1 MKRNL
6 ILLGIATG
14 VVLLLTSTVGAGQGD
29 DPRVHMPKLP
39 PMQLKQI
46 YDRSELLRFDN
57 GPVQLPRPVGGLP
70 AASTNES
77 PVSGP
82 IAMAARTP
90 DVNSVLT
97 QARGGGSIYSE
108 KQQDDREIR
117 RLIRRLN

>member
-6 ILLGIATG
+6 ILLGIAAG
-14 VVLLLTSTVGAGQGD
+14 VLLLLTSTAWAQD
-29 DPRVHMPKLP
+29 SRVHKPKLP

-70 AASTNES
+70 TASTTES
-77 PVSGP
+77 VVSGP
-82 IAMAARTP
+82 IAMNARTP
-90 DVNSVLT
+90 DVNSVLS

>member
-6 ILLGIATG
+6 ILLGIAAG
-14 VVLLLTSTVGAGQGD
+14 VVLLLSSAVGAGQDD

-57 GPVQLPRPVGGLP
+57 GPVQLPRPVGSLTATTNQ
-70 AASTNES
+70 AALT
-77 PVSGP
+77 GP
-82 IAMAARTP
+82 IAMSARTP
-90 DVNSVLT
+90 DVNSVLS

>member
-6 ILLGIATG
+6 IMLGIAAG
-14 VVLLLTSTVGAGQGD
+14 VLLLLTSTVGAGQD
-29 DPRVHMPKLP
+29 DPRVSMPKLP

-46 YDRSELLRFDN
+46 YDRSELLRHDS

>member
-14 VVLLLTSTVGAGQGD
+14 VLLLLTSTVGAGFDD
-29 DPRVHMPKLP
+29 DPRVHVAKLP

-46 YDRSELLRFDN
+46 YDRSELLRYDS
-57 GPVQLPRPVGGLP
+57 GPVQLPRPVGGLT
-70 AASTNES
+70 AATHEQ

-82 IAMAARTP
+82 IAMAAKTP
-90 DVNSVLT
+90 DVNSVLS
-97 QARGGGSIYSE
+97 QPRGGGSIYSE

>member
-6 ILLGIATG
+6 ILLGIAAG
-14 VVLLLTSTVGAGQGD
+14 VVLLLTSAVGAGQED
-29 DPRVHMPKLP
+29 AHMPKLP

-70 AASTNES
+70 TADTTQTAL
-77 PVSGP
+77 SGP
-82 IAMAARTP
+82 IAMSAKTP
-90 DVNSVLT
+90 DVNSVLS

-108 KQQDDREIR
+108 KQQDDREIH